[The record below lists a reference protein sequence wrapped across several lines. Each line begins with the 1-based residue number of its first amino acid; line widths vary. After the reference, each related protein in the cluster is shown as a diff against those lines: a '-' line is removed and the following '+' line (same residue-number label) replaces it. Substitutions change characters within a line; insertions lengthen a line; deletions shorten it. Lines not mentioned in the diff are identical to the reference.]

1 MDRDWSPVRYSDGE
15 PLSFTCRVVRSRLGL
30 YAPLVLGQA
39 ILHGPDARSHRWRVH
54 VSADGRLM
62 PLGPRS
68 AAAVAGRLRSLRAIN
83 AICRVGEA
91 MLSTLD
97 FTEDL
102 CLLHPEPEADKSI
115 ECYGWSLLYQ
125 SQSAGV
131 GLIDAHEEFTELP
144 AFYESALELLDRAAF
159 LDSKGV
165 RSRAVAIVADETD
178 IVVDSLGRRHNRF
191 FPLEAGGRP

>member
-1 MDRDWSPVRYSDGE
+1 MDRDWSPIGPAERASL
-15 PLSFTCRVVRSRLGL
+15 PFSCRVVRSRLGL